1 MQCSCST
8 ASHTQCAYE
17 LQAPPHEMHFHYQ
30 RTRTRHLAAGR
41 GRVAKEEEEEVWQKH
56 DSASERPVVLCLCWQ
71 RARDAILES
80 RRLRIQRH
88 TGGRQ
93 IVKQTL
99 LPSSMRLPQLSLPG
113 HHTNTQ
119 ARDQGER

>member
-1 MQCSCST
+1 MT
-8 ASHTQCAYE
+8 AHQSAQLCCVCAGS
-17 LQAPPHEMHFHYQ
+17 AREMPI
-30 RTRTRHLAAGR
+30 
-41 GRVAKEEEEEVWQKH
+41 
-56 DSASERPVVLCLCWQ
+56 S
-71 RARDAILES
+71 ES